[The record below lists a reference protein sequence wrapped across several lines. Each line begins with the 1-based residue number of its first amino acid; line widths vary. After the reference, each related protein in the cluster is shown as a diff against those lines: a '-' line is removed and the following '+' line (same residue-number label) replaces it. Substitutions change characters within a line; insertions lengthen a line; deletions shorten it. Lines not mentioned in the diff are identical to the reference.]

1 MYVKCVCVCVCARA
15 RAHARVQWKDS
26 EMEKDCAELEERV
39 YVSDVQRR
47 MVDIVGEEVGIR

>member
-1 MYVKCVCVCVCARA
+1 MHVKCVCAR
-15 RAHARVQWKDS
+15 ARVQWKDS
-26 EMEKDCAELEERV
+26 EMEKDCAELEECV